1 MIPNKEKKMAL
12 SCCKKKLSSLLHGA
26 TSEHNDD
33 FYCLDFLYFFRTE
46 SNLKSYEKICKNTD
60 FHGIVMLSEKNN
72 KLEFNQ
78 SMNSD
83 KMKYIIYVDTE
94 F

>member
-1 MIPNKEKKMAL
+1 
-12 SCCKKKLSSLLHGA
+12 
-26 TSEHNDD
+26 
-33 FYCLDFLYFFRTE
+33 
-46 SNLKSYEKICKNTD
+46 
-60 FHGIVMLSEKNN
+60 MLSEKNN

-83 KMKYIIYVDTE
+83 KMKYIIYVDAE

>member
-1 MIPNKEKKMAL
+1 M
-12 SCCKKKLSSLLHGA
+12 LHGA
-26 TSEHNDD
+26 TSKHKGDS
-33 FYCLDFLYFFRTE
+33 YCLDFLYFFRTE
-46 SNLKSYEKICKNTD
+46 SNLKSYEKIYKNTD
-60 FHGIVMLSEKNN
+60 FRRIVMLSEKNN